1 MEKSQIRIGAI
12 LLIILIVFSVI
23 AFVVPFSNTT
33 VFWVSYVMGVLS
45 LLVLGYTLFSMF
57 GKEKTVQS
65 KFYGFPIARIAW
77 VYCITQLALSLLFM
91 ILADKV
97 PTWLPVVIYVILF
110 AAAAIGLIG
119 ADAVR
124 DEIVRQDEK
133 LKTDISCMTTLR
145 SIVYPLA
152 DQCADPNAKKALQKL
167 AEDFR
172 YSDPVSSEALK
183 PVESELQIL
192 VSELQTAVSSRNVT
206 QIMSLCS
213 RISNV
218 LTERNRLC
226 KLNK

>member
-1 MEKSQIRIGAI
+1 MKSQMRIGII
-12 LLIILIVFSVI
+12 LLIVLAVFTVI
-23 AFVVPFSNTT
+23 AFAVPFEHTA
-33 VFWVSYVMGVLS
+33 VFWISYGMGVFA
-45 LLVLGYTLFSMF
+45 LLVLGGVLFTMF
-57 GKEKTVQS
+57 GKETTVRS

-77 VYCITQLALSLLFM
+77 CYGAAQLILSLIFM
-91 ILADKV
+91 IFSAKI
-97 PTWLPVVIYVILF
+97 PVWIPVIVYVVLL

-119 ADAVR
+119 ADAMSE
-124 DEIVRQDEK
+124 EIVRQDAK

-152 DQCADPNAKKALQKL
+152 DQCADPNAKKTLQKL

-183 PVESELQIL
+183 SVENDLEIL
-192 VSELQTAVSSRNVT
+192 VSELQNAVSSGDNT
-206 QIMSLCS
+206 QITALCGK
-213 RISNV
+213 ISTV